1 MAEGFPQN
9 KILKYLILV
18 ILITSLVI
26 LIKGVILKPKE
37 LVIPGVSLPIPQAKI
52 DFEILSDPKVEEL
65 LPFEEISRP
74 EEIGRENP
82 FLPY

>member
-1 MAEGFPQN
+1 MQN

-18 ILITSLVI
+18 ILIISSVI
-26 LIKGVILKPKE
+26 LIKGVILKPKK
-37 LVIPGVSLPIPQAKI
+37 LVIPEISLSIPQVKI
-52 DFEILSDPKVEEL
+52 DFEILSDAKVEEL

-82 FLPY
+82 FMPY